1 MKTLQESIA
10 ASMDA
15 IDLQILPYLPYILQD
30 FQEIGTTP
38 DIIIETV
45 RKYIRQYSEINFLD
59 LGCGKGT
66 VSIELAATFGCRC
79 LGIDG
84 IQEFIDEAQKMA
96 KGRGVDTLC
105 TFEAGDLRPLIAGLS
120 GFDIAL
126 LGSTGPIFGDYYS
139 TLARVSKSLK
149 KNGLIILADGYI
161 EDASSY
167 THPMMV
173 KKQELLRQAG
183 EAGVRLIDEIFS
195 NEQEDIEEAY
205 DEEFEHLEQRCR
217 ELMKRHPHKGHLFQ
231 DYIRRQK
238 EEYAVLK
245 RDDVLCPVMVFDK
258 TADSVK

>member
-15 IDLQILPYLPYILQD
+15 IDLQILPYIPYILQD
-30 FQEIGTTP
+30 FLEIGTP
-38 DIIIETV
+38 ADIIIETV
-45 RKYIRQYSEINFLD
+45 RKHAKQYSEIQFLD
-59 LGCGKGT
+59 LGCGKGA
-66 VSIELAATFGCRC
+66 VSTELAATFGCSC

-84 IQEFIDEAQKMA
+84 IQEFIDVA
-96 KGRGVDTLC
+96 KKRAKERGVDTLC
-105 TFEAGDLRPLIAGLS
+105 TFEAGDLRPIIASLS

-161 EDASSY
+161 DDSSSF

-173 KKQELLRQAG
+173 KRQELLRQAG
-183 EAGVRLIDEIFS
+183 EAEVKLVDEIFS
-195 NEQEDIEEAY
+195 NEQGTIEELY
-205 DEEFEHLEQRCR
+205 DEEFEHLELRCR
-217 ELMKRHPHKGHLFQ
+217 ELMKRHPDKAHLFQ
-231 DYIRRQK
+231 DYISRQK

-258 TADSVK
+258 D